1 MSHAEVSP
9 LTHDIQRRLEA
20 SAHPATK
27 QWFELKVS
35 LGSRW
40 RGNKAEALRTNVYAA
55 AADDLRRR
63 HAAGDQSGAGAARYC
78 AAMELI
84 RSCYCDDKLA
94 GMILFQV
101 RLRPSATFRGT
112 KPGHVCSSFPPPF
125 CHERSTSPARRRVY
139 AAARPTG
146 CCILLPLRHANSR
159 SRGNRP
165 TRSPRSLGT
174 CSPNQNSSAAQIFTR
189 LP

>member
-9 LTHDIQRRLEA
+9 LTQDIQRRLEA

-27 QWFELKVS
+27 QWFELKVR

-63 HAAGDQSGAGAARYC
+63 HAAGVQSGVGAARYC

-94 GMILFQV
+94 GLILFQV
-101 RLRPSATFRGT
+101 RLRTFPRHKNT
-112 KPGHVCSSFPPPF
+112 SVPVSPPPIA
-125 CHERSTSPARRRVY
+125 P
-139 AAARPTG
+139 PTPDLSG
-146 CCILLPLRHANSR
+146 A
-159 SRGNRP
+159 
-165 TRSPRSLGT
+165 
-174 CSPNQNSSAAQIFTR
+174 
-189 LP
+189 